1 MSNDQLEAA
10 IAELT
15 AQVKAQAEIQEHLTA
30 SNRALTEML
39 GHAITAMQN
48 LADSLDDRPAPE
60 PDQGDDIE
68 F

>member
-1 MSNDQLEAA
+1 MSDDDLRRAVA
-10 IAELT
+10 DLT
-15 AQVKAQAEIQEHLTA
+15 EQVKAQAEIQEHLAA

-60 PDQGDDIE
+60 PDLGEDIE